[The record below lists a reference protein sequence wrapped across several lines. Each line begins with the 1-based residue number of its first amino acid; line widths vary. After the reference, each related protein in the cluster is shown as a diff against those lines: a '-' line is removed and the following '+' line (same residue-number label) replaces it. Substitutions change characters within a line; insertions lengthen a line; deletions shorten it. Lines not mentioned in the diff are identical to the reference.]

1 MTGPIPVCLG
11 DDILLR
17 GDKRW
22 DGAHPISVFRAPL
35 DTSERRDCVIYYDT
49 NLFVLSRGTGKNW
62 ELPRP
67 QCRQRSLIKLTLE
80 LHIC

>member
-11 DDILLR
+11 NNILLR

-22 DGAHPISVFRAPL
+22 NGAHPISVFRTPL

-62 ELPRP
+62 ELP
-67 QCRQRSLIKLTLE
+67 
-80 LHIC
+80 